1 MNPLDH
7 VPAQV
12 TERNDNLHS
21 ILVWLPIDV
30 SERSEIYLI
39 GS

>member
-12 TERNDNLHS
+12 SERNDNLHS
-21 ILVWLPIDV
+21 ILVPKDV
-30 SERSEIYLI
+30 SEKSEMYLI